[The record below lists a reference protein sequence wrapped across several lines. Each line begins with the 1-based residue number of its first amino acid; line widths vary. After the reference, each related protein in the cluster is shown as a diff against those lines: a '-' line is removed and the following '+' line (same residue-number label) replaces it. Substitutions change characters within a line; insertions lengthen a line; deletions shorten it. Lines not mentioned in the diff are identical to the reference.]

1 MLCYTER
8 VLTCN
13 IDLSEYIN
21 SIVRCILA
29 MLSCKS
35 EVTKEEMSYSKI
47 ITENYLKLNF
57 YK

>member
-8 VLTCN
+8 ILTCN

-21 SIVRCILA
+21 SIVLCILA

-35 EVTKEEMSYSKI
+35 KVTEEKMSYSKI